1 MITRLALLLSL
12 LVSWGYVNGQELLA
26 HWSDSTLVSSNA
38 HRNTYNEVW
47 GYAQEGREYAI
58 IGSTA
63 GTHIFDVTDPTA
75 MVQLEMIPGGSQGGV
90 IIHRDY
96 HTYRNYLYAVA
107 DEGSRST
114 LQVIDL
120 SFLPDSVVVEYDSA
134 DLIRRSH
141 NIYIDT
147 THARLYSLL
156 SGRLGQSGFDALAV
170 YDITEPSNPV
180 EIARVNDFDGFEINH
195 VHDGY
200 IEDNLAFFN
209 CGFDGFA
216 IVDVTDPSD
225 YDLLS
230 AWTTA
235 DYPQAGY
242 NHSGWLDESGE
253 YYYMSDETHGADMK
267 VVDVRNLE
275 EIRLVTTFDAGSPE
289 TFDIPHN
296 QIVVGDRLYVS
307 YYFDG
312 LQVFDISDPR
322 DPQVAWSYDTS
333 EEVHTN
339 GVYRGA
345 WGVYPFLPSGVIL
358 VSDMQEGLFVLRPP
372 VTSATEDETIGQI
385 EVYPNPTTGMLTW
398 DVSLSH
404 DGQVRLYSSTGQ
416 LLVDK
421 RLAAGSRS
429 IDLSDELPS
438 GNYILKLQDGTTT
451 HTTTI
456 QLIR

>member
-1 MITRLALLLSL
+1 MLS
-12 LVSWGYVNGQELLA
+12 GQELLS

-47 GYAQEGREYAI
+47 GYTQDGREYAI
-58 IGSTA
+58 VGSTA
-63 GTHIFDVTDPTA
+63 GTHIFDVTDPRA
-75 MVQLEMIPGGSQGGV
+75 IVQTDLIPGGSQGRV

-107 DEGSRST
+107 DEGSQST

-120 SFLPDSVVVEYDSA
+120 SFLPDSVAVVYDSA

-147 THARLYSLL
+147 THARLYSML
-156 SGRLGQSGFDALAV
+156 SGRQGQSGFDAMAV
-170 YDITEPSNPV
+170 YDITEPRNPV
-180 EIARVNDFDGFEINH
+180 EIARVNDFDGFAINH

-216 IVDVTDPSD
+216 VVDVSDPSD
-225 YDLLS
+225 YNLLS
-230 AWTTA
+230 AWTIA

-242 NHSGWLDESGE
+242 NHSGWLDESGD
-253 YYYMSDETHGADMK
+253 YYYMADETHGADMK
-267 VVDVRNLE
+267 VVDVRE
-275 EIRLVTTFDAGSPE
+275 PQDIRLVTTFDAGSPE
-289 TFDIPHN
+289 AFDIPHN
-296 QIVVGDRLYVS
+296 QIVKGDRLYVS

-322 DPQVAWSYDTS
+322 DPQLAWSYDTS

-345 WGVYPFLPSGVIL
+345 WGVYPFLPSGIIL
-358 VSDMQEGLFVLRPP
+358 VSDMQEGLFVLAPP
-372 VTSATEDETIGQI
+372 VTSSTHESSHSTLD
-385 EVYPNPTTGMLTW
+385 VYPNPTTSIVSW
-398 DVSLSH
+398 DVDLL
-404 DGQVRLYSSTGQ
+404 DECRVRLYSLSGR
-416 LLVDK
+416 LLLD
-421 RLAAGSRS
+421 RYIPPSSQSL
-429 IDLSDELPS
+429 DLPSDLPS
-438 GNYILKLQDGTTT
+438 GNYVLKLQDGAATRTTK
-451 HTTTI
+451 I